1 MLHNDTNIKTIITTS
16 GTPGIDVFANYRD
29 QNGVLR
35 AFFEK
40 ITTATDTEL
49 EISKDTVVIDFLS
62 IKNIH
67 ASSTNTVT
75 LKKNNGTDTVELFK
89 VVLSAGEVIQ
99 YEPQKGC
106 TVFTADGKI
115 KVQTATGG
123 GGGASAWGDI
133 TGTLSDQ
140 TDLQSALDS
149 KEDSIT
155 AGTTGQYLRGDK
167 SWQTLDKNAVGLGNV
182 VNSDTTTTANITD
195 STDKRFMTDAQETKL
210 DSVESN
216 ADVTDATNVAAA
228 GAFMKSVDDTD
239 DITEGVTK
247 KFMTTTEQNKLSFIS
262 ITQNVDLDDIETRV
276 NNLDAAVVLKGSWD
290 ASGGTFPGGGTAQAG
305 ASYIVS
311 VAGTVDGVVFNIN
324 DRIIAVTD
332 NASTTTYAANW
343 FKADYTDQFLSLDGQ
358 TGTVTLG
365 ALINTLSSKTTP
377 VDADEVAIRDS
388 ADSSASKRLSWS
400 NIKATLKTYLDT
412 LYQPINAALTSIS
425 GLSPSNDDIIQR
437 KAGAWTNRTM
447 SQLKTD
453 LALVKGDVGLGN
465 VDNTSDSTK
474 NSATATLTNKRI
486 TKRVGTD
493 TSSATPTINTD
504 NVDVFKITAQAVDI
518 TSFTTN
524 LSGTPSDFDSLTIS
538 ITGTASRAITWGS
551 SFENGA
557 ATLPTTTSGTNTLD
571 VHFRWNSTT
580 SKWRCMAQG

>member
-1 MLHNDTNIKTIITTS
+1 MLHNNTNIKTTITTS
-16 GTPGIDVFANYRD
+16 STAGIDVFANFRD

-67 ASSTNTVT
+67 ASSTNTVS

-99 YEPQKGC
+99 YEPQKGR

-115 KVQTATGG
+115 KVQTASSTGG
-123 GGGASAWGDI
+123 GSAWGDI

-155 AGTTGQYLRGDK
+155 AGTTGQYWRGDK
-167 SWQTLDKNAVGLGNV
+167 SWQTLDKTAVGLSNVDNTSDANKPVSTAQSTAISAAQTAAETYADGLIASLIDSSPLTLDTLNELAAALGDDPNFATTISTALGNRLRVDTAAQGLSSTEKTNAKTNLDLQNV
-182 VNSDTTTTANITD
+182 VNLDTSTTANISD

-210 DSVESN
+210 DSVEAN
-216 ADVTDATNVAAA
+216 ADVTDAANV
-228 GAFMKSVDDTD
+228 
-239 DITEGVTK
+239 
-247 KFMTTTEQNKLSFIS
+247 
-262 ITQNVDLDDIETRV
+262 
-276 NNLDAAVVLKGSWD
+276 
-290 ASGGTFPGGGTAQAG
+290 GTA
-305 ASYIVS
+305 I
-311 VAGTVDGVVFNIN
+311 DG
-324 DRIIAVTD
+324 
-332 NASTTTYAANW
+332 STA
-343 FKADYTDQFLSLDGQ
+343 
-358 TGTVTLG
+358 
-365 ALINTLSSKTTP
+365 KTTP
-377 VDADEVAIRDS
+377 VDADTMPLIDS
-388 ADSSASKRLSWS
+388 AASNVLKKVTWA
-400 NIKATLKTYLDT
+400 NIKTTLKSYFDS
-412 LYQPINAALTSIS
+412 LT
-425 GLSPSNDDIIQR
+425 
-437 KAGAWTNRTM
+437 T
-447 SQLKTD
+447 
-453 LALVKGDVGLGN
+453 
-465 VDNTSDSTK
+465 
-474 NSATATLTNKRI
+474 TLTNKRI

-557 ATLPTTTSGTNTLD
+557 ATLPTTTSGTSTLD